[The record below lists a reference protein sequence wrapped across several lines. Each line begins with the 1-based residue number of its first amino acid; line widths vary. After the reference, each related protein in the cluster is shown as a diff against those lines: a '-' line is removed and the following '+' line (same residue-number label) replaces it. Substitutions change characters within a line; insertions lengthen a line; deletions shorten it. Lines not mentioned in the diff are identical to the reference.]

1 MLQRSRR
8 TASPLDTPQK
18 PNLLSNNGFTVIFEK
33 RIKMPTRNTRK
44 RFFFLWAG
52 RGQGGEGGCES
63 VLNLL

>member
-44 RFFFLWAG
+44 RFFFCG
-52 RGQGGEGGCES
+52 RDGGRGGEG
-63 VLNLL
+63 VVKVF